1 MSQGPIYLFS
11 DAHLGAGDA
20 SAEDRKLTL
29 LEGFLAHVRSR
40 PGAVY
45 LNGDL
50 FDFWFE
56 YRQAIPRGHLRCLAA
71 LLETVRSGC
80 PVTYV
85 AGNHDFWVGDYLHQE
100 LGIQV
105 EPGPVELELQGRR
118 IFLAHGD
125 GVLKRDGSYRLMR
138 SILRSPLNNTL
149 YRWIHPDLGI
159 PLALAVS
166 RRSAGRH
173 HVDKPIPLDEI
184 RAEVVLP
191 QFARGRDAV
200 VLGHFHTP
208 LHERGDGTDFL
219 ILGDWMRH
227 FTYVTLEGGVFQL
240 WRWNEGKPVAVAPQA
255 PPAAAGLQA
264 GSSRPA

>member
-1 MSQGPIYLFS
+1 MSQGPVYLFS

-20 SAEDRKLTL
+20 SEEDRKLTC
-29 LEGFLAHVRSR
+29 LEAFLAHVRSR

-56 YRQAIPRGHLRCLAA
+56 YRQAIPRGHTRCLAA

-80 PVTYV
+80 PVTYI
-85 AGNHDFWVGDYLHQE
+85 AGNHDFWVGDFLHRE
-100 LGIQV
+100 LGIRV
-105 EPGPVELELQGRR
+105 EPGPVDLELQGRS

-125 GVLKRDGSYRLMR
+125 GVLQRDRSYRLMK
-138 SILRSPLNNTL
+138 SVLRSPLSNAL
-149 YRWIHPDLGI
+149 YRWIHPDIGI

-166 RRSAGRH
+166 RLSASRY
-173 HVDKPIPLDEI
+173 DPEKAIPLDEI
-184 RAEVVLP
+184 LAEVVLP

-200 VLGHFHTP
+200 VLGHFHQP
-208 LHERGDGTDFL
+208 VHERADGRDFL
-219 ILGDWMRH
+219 VLGDWMRH

-240 WRWNEGKPVAVAPQA
+240 WRWNDGRPEAAPSTA
-255 PPAAAGLQA
+255 PPA
-264 GSSRPA
+264 